1 MFYYRMLMFIQRT
14 TGGELLEQHRAIN
27 TALQTRDAEASRNSV
42 IAHLDYV
49 ETALTNFK
57 KSTQNEAIAKQ
68 RYEHE
73 LSR

>member
-1 MFYYRMLMFIQRT
+1 MTSGRQA
-14 TGGELLEQHRAIN
+14 RAGSVICD
-27 TALQTRDAEASRNSV
+27 TVAASRKAV
-42 IAHLDYV
+42 IEHLDYV